1 METRKIALIIFLVS
15 LIFLSLGVIV
25 YVARQRSEISSLQT
39 TKLALPNAKSKIISV
54 NNATDTPET
63 TSNTS
68 ETTVVTKDGKP
79 ITITEEQIKA
89 KIEAKKA
96 QISQQSKGRAYTSS
110 ELYFISFPREAVVSE
125 LENNQ

>member
-25 YVARQRSEISSLQT
+25 YVARQRSEINSLQT
-39 TKLALPNAKSKIISV
+39 TKLTLPDTKSKINPV
-54 NNATDTPET
+54 NNTTGTPEISSDT
-63 TSNTS
+63 GGTA
-68 ETTVVTKDGKP
+68 VVTKDGKS

-96 QISQQSKGRAYTSS
+96 QISQQAKGRAYTSS